1 MIEEDYRIILRPL
14 RSRPALWGTAA
25 SFDEATSLC
34 SRIRA
39 LNPDATL
46 LVLHVI
52 DREDT
57 VYLFHA
63 GALIRIDAS
72 EFRV

>member
-1 MIEEDYRIILRPL
+1 MTEDYRIILRPL
-14 RSRPALWGTAA
+14 RSRPALWGTASSA
-25 SFDEATSLC
+25 DEATDLC
-34 SRIRA
+34 SRIQS

-46 LVLHVI
+46 LVLHAI

-63 GALIRIDAS
+63 GSLIRIDPI
-72 EFRV
+72 EFMV